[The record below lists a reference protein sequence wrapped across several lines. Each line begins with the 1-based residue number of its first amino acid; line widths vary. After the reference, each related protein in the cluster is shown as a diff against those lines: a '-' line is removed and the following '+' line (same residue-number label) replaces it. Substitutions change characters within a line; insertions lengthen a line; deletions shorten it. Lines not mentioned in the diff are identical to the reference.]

1 MEGLVEIYGSAGA
14 FVVKRLGDNFYG
26 TSESINQKAP
36 VLFECTR
43 FKGSPG
49 KKDGEPVIVD
59 FAEFKSLFEATTLG
73 VLQKVRNRA
82 ESGRRKT
89 CCVLLS
95 TATLSALILKPCNL
109 RMRPGEMYFTL
120 DKLRKM

>member
-1 MEGLVEIYGSAGA
+1 MEGLVEIYVCAGA
-14 FVVKRLGDNFYG
+14 FVVNRSRDNFCG

-36 VLFECTR
+36 VLFESTR
-43 FKGSPG
+43 FTRSPG

-73 VLQKVRNRA
+73 VLQKVRKRA

-89 CCVLLS
+89 CCVLPLFLLS
-95 TATLSALILKPCNL
+95 YLSLTI
-109 RMRPGEMYFTL
+109 
-120 DKLRKM
+120 